1 MLIRTL
7 EQFVND
13 TGGGIAGG
21 GGKDVESAVLAIEG
35 LRTFSN
41 APPSVTDK
49 SAYLSNMFPDY
60 NKIAASL
67 KAFKEKESVISFTSS
82 FDSNAIRDAQSL
94 MDALEYNNKA
104 KSTLILANE
113 LKNTGQRRKS
123 AVGIASSKQIQDA
136 EAAKEKEQYEETER
150 IVKEQK
156 NLLERRIADSEKEKA
171 EIAKKLKIA
180 EDAAKSADNDKDRRI
195 RDLEQ
200 ALTAKLE
207 KKADAEK
214 DAMQQQFEELKLL
227 MLSLHKKTDTI
238 QEGVTEIAT
247 TTNQLLSTFQ
257 NFLTSDSPVPR
268 LILIGPPTTSKEEIT
283 GKMDL
288 EADIDKA
295 HSMLSS
301 PLTFAKSFMLTKTTA
316 VVHVLCAYDISTCVS
331 FEIKEPKEFIKKHAP
346 AIEISLKV
354 MKLAAFGTKLVTGIA
369 LPFTTPDT
377 STVDSF
383 LDSASGMCDAAF
395 DGAGLEG
402 SEERA
407 ALKNIDDGGTC
418 DAKTKAIAG
427 LAFEQLKGFLGT
439 EERMAVILESMVKV
453 RGKDG
458 IENWVSKAN
467 LDKFCQENAADGFK
481 AVSDAA
487 PVSKKVA
494 EVAASPGTPLSR
506 MFSNKVAPLLPQS
519 DNLEDFLSNLKLDKY
534 FSVLTDQ
541 EFDLDTVKEM
551 SKQELVEAGL
561 PLGAATKIIKF
572 RGGG

>member
-1 MLIRTL
+1 MNLAQAPNAVAPLRVEGVVELLSPLLIQDHYQALVASATVAYLVGGDDDGAGFELLNKSQKSFDRLVDLLRNTLDLKGGAGYDYGVFPLHSSVRAITILSKSDSHKSYLLDKGAVPLLIRTL

-21 GGKDVESAVLAIEG
+21 GGKDVESAALAIEG

-49 SAYLSNMFPDY
+49 SAYLPNMFPDY

-180 EDAAKSADNDKDRRI
+180 EDAAKSADNDKDRKI

-257 NFLTSDSPVPR
+257 NFLTSDFFSPVLR
-268 LILIGPPTTSKEEIT
+268 LILIGPPATSKEEIT

-346 AIEISLKV
+346 AIKISLKV

-395 DGAGLEG
+395 
-402 SEERA
+402 RWCW
-407 ALKNIDDGGTC
+407 T
-418 DAKTKAIAG
+418 
-427 LAFEQLKGFLGT
+427 LG
-439 EERMAVILESMVKV
+439 K
-453 RGKDG
+453 
-458 IENWVSKAN
+458 
-467 LDKFCQENAADGFK
+467 
-481 AVSDAA
+481 
-487 PVSKKVA
+487 
-494 EVAASPGTPLSR
+494 
-506 MFSNKVAPLLPQS
+506 
-519 DNLEDFLSNLKLDKY
+519 
-534 FSVLTDQ
+534 
-541 EFDLDTVKEM
+541 
-551 SKQELVEAGL
+551 
-561 PLGAATKIIKF
+561 
-572 RGGG
+572 